1 MYDNSIVLFMSDFE
15 STFYSLEL
23 KKTDSLETFVNAI
36 ADWFFLKK
44 IVQLYV
50 LLSLPLQ
57 TEIFSNL
64 ITIENGDNS

>member
-50 LLSLPLQ
+50 LLSLPL
-57 TEIFSNL
+57 
-64 ITIENGDNS
+64 